1 MGAFIQ
7 DNILWLVPT
16 TSIILTIVIK
26 ISAKPDFVT
35 LGFVDYLDF
44 GFDLSI
50 ISMIMLLT
58 GKTDNTG
65 IWLLVVS
72 FLLVII
78 TSVLV
83 NRLGWNKETKQQKI
97 IGVLIPDI
105 IGTGLLIMSTLY
117 VGGVIT

>member
-7 DNILWLVPT
+7 NNILWLVPT
-16 TSIILTIVIK
+16 ISIVLTIVIK
-26 ISAKPDFVT
+26 MSAKPECVT

-65 IWLLVVS
+65 IWLLVLS
-72 FLLVII
+72 FLLVMI

-83 NRLGWNKETKQQKI
+83 SRLGWNKETKQQKI
-97 IGVLIPDI
+97 AGVLIPDI
-105 IGTGLLIMSTLY
+105 IGTGLLILSTLY

>member
-7 DNILWLVPT
+7 NNILCLVPT
-16 TSIILTIVIK
+16 ISIVLTIVIK
-26 ISAKPDFVT
+26 MSAKPEFVT

-65 IWLLVVS
+65 IWLLVLS
-72 FLLVII
+72 FLLVMI

-83 NRLGWNKETKQQKI
+83 SRLGWNKETKQQKI
-97 IGVLIPDI
+97 AGVLIPDI
-105 IGTGLLIMSTLY
+105 IGTGLLILSTLY